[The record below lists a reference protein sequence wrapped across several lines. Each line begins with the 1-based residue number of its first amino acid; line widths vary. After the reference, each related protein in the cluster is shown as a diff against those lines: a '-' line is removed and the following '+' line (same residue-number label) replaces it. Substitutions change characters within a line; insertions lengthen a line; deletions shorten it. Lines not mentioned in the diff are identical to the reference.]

1 MRKSDMCRSANS
13 TGIDHWNR
21 FENLARFN
29 FHNRFSTR
37 YLMFY
42 ILNTG
47 RTLSGRLE
55 PKKILPRWVWVFD
68 CLTLKNIIF
77 ILKEK
82 CSWYHFS
89 TFVYYLCKINNY
101 LYHKKTIKKFV
112 NEKNVSVSN
121 ILWCTHLSKIES
133 AYNPQEL
140 LILFHF
146 LALTN
151 KKQTSFSPTI

>member
-1 MRKSDMCRSANS
+1 MPTALESI
-13 TGIDHWNR
+13 TGID
-21 FENLARFN
+21 LKISLDLN
-29 FHNRFSTR
+29 FIIVSLPDTWCFTLLHLEYRKKTFWK
-37 YLMFY
+37 
-42 ILNTG
+42 TG
-47 RTLSGRLE
+47 TEKNITTLS
-55 PKKILPRWVWVFD
+55 
-68 CLTLKNIIF
+68 LTLKNIIF

-89 TFVYYLCKINNY
+89 SFVYYLCKINNY

-133 AYNPQEL
+133 AYYHQEL

-146 LALTN
+146 IALTN
-151 KKQTSFSPTI
+151 KKQTSFSPSI

>member
-1 MRKSDMCRSANS
+1 MPTALETI
-13 TGIDHWNR
+13 TGIDLKISLDLIFIIVSLPDTWCFTSWIPEAEEDFLEDWNR
-21 FENLARFN
+21 
-29 FHNRFSTR
+29 
-37 YLMFY
+37 
-42 ILNTG
+42 
-47 RTLSGRLE
+47 
-55 PKKILPRWVWVFD
+55 KKYYHAEFD

-89 TFVYYLCKINNY
+89 SFVYYLCKINNY

-121 ILWCTHLSKIES
+121 ILWCTHLSIKIES
-133 AYNPQEL
+133 AYYHEEL